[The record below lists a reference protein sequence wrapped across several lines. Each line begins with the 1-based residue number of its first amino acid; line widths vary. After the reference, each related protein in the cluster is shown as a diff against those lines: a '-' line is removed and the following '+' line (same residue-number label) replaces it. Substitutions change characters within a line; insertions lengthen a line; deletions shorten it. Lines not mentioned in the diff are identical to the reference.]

1 MPEQTEYWGIVN
13 GKTYANGDIAEAVR
27 LAQENGKK
35 TVSIPAGTYSFNASK
50 VFERLLISH
59 PLVPRTDRV
68 ASTSKIVVGQ
78 WLSV

>member
-35 TVSIPAGTYSFNASK
+35 TVYIPAGVYNLDYTK
-50 VFERLLISH
+50 LI
-59 PLVPRTDRV
+59 D
-68 ASTSKIVVGQ
+68 I
-78 WLSV
+78 